1 MTRAAR
7 QRAEVVASV
16 SAACRWLAEVR
27 ATALRRAVEL
37 AELHSQVAQPARLRA
52 FLAVLQHGQLVLA
65 EAAEAALDDF
75 EGVNI
80 AELVLQIPD

>member
-16 SAACRWLAEVR
+16 SSACRWLAEVR

-37 AELHSQVAQPARLRA
+37 AELHSQVERPARLRA
-52 FLAVLQHGQLVLA
+52 FLDVLQHDQLVLA
-65 EAAEAALDDF
+65 EAAESALDDF
-75 EGVNI
+75 EGGSI
-80 AELVLQIPD
+80 AELVLEIPD